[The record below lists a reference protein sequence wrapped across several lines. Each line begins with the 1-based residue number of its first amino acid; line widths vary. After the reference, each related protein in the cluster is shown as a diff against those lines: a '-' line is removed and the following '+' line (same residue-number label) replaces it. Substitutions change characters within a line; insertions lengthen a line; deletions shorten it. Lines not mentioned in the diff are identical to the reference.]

1 MTHMK
6 LSENCLAKT
15 FFALPGGTMPGCANP
30 QGSHHSL
37 LRICPSR
44 LVLAH
49 FKILISQICVT
60 SLSLRI
66 KAICLL
72 TIDKIGV
79 LAKSSFA
86 SSCVHE
92 TVRVELHRL
101 G

>member
-1 MTHMK
+1 
-6 LSENCLAKT
+6 
-15 FFALPGGTMPGCANP
+15 MPGCANP

-66 KAICLL
+66 KAICLR